1 MIVDFFRHGSGL
13 SKGCLDY
20 LLGEDRER
28 EHAQVLSGDVELTA
42 QLIDSSPFAKKY
54 TSGCLSFY
62 EHDLSDQDKQKIMQ
76 NFEECL
82 FPGLDKDQYQ
92 ILWVQHQ
99 DKINQDTCE
108 TRLELNFVIPNV
120 ELSTGKR
127 LQPFYAPVDLD
138 RVDLFKQIT
147 NTEHSLYDPND
158 PEHRQLFLNKKNLP
172 KDIKD
177 FKEQLHQRVYRAVS
191 NGEVTDRQ
199 ELVQWLESNQINV
212 TRQVKNS
219 ISIENPYEGAKRPIR
234 LEGEIYEQG
243 FRATSEY
250 RQEVQQ
256 RIAEYRGTTSE
267 RYRANVTDYQR
278 QLEHKSQYHSDRYP
292 KVGRKNSPE
301 HSKQRPDGREAVEP
315 ISKLAAIE
323 IEPFNAIK
331 RANTEPRT
339 ASPES
344 SGTEKTYHFEY
355 GTDFSSSYFAYSDFL
370 AWSRHQK
377 QVQRDTDF
385 EQRDFRETGESRSL
399 EQIRGQLDDQHMQ
412 AARQQSS
419 AFLYFDQRETGQ
431 IRDWLLRSNGVLIDD
446 GVRSAV
452 IEDYRRT
459 AVAIEATTAR
469 TAESTRNNANTVDGY
484 RRIKEL
490 HEDFTAEAQRS
501 GQNCYSISEDY
512 ATTVRAD
519 YFSKFFEE
527 TTRELRISSA
537 RATERVSDEFAYRF
551 RGEANNSQR
560 TAEFGANRNREAN
573 STIGTSNERETGL
586 SEQLSRKVR
595 GFNTN
600 PIFEALDVLDRRREL
615 QQERQRKND
624 RGYDSPSPF

>member
-28 EHAQVLSGDVELTA
+28 EHAQVLSGDIELTA

-82 FPGLDKDQYQ
+82 LPGLDKDRYQ

-99 DKINQDTCE
+99 DKINQDTGE

-147 NTEHSLYDPND
+147 NTKHSLYDPDD

-177 FKEQLHQRVYRAVS
+177 FKAQLHQRVYRAVA
-191 NGEVTDRQ
+191 NGEVADRQ

-243 FRATSEY
+243 FRATGEY

-256 RIAEYRGTTSE
+256 RIEEYRGTTSE

-292 KVGRKNSPE
+292 TVGRENSPE

-315 ISKLAAIE
+315 VSSLAAIE

-344 SGTEKTYHFEY
+344 SRTEKTYHFEY

-370 AWSRHQK
+370 AWSHRQK
-377 QVQRDTDF
+377 QVQRSKNTQYSD
-385 EQRDFRETGESRSL
+385 QRETIESRSP
-399 EQIRGQLDDQHMQ
+399 EQIRGQPEYQYVQESIKQQATSMHSDQQECRGMAERLH
-412 AARQQSS
+412 
-419 AFLYFDQRETGQ
+419 D
-431 IRDWLLRSNGVLIDD
+431 SNGVLNDD
-446 GVRSAV
+446 RIRNTIIENHRRTTATITATTSAIAEATASFRHNANQDYPSLVSSIKGNRERSAKLTASTEIISDNAEAISRARTQHSKLYRADQLQSPRDEQDYSRQRRSAGENLNHTAFSLVRSSQSSEEFAQNV
-452 IEDYRRT
+452 RDIE
-459 AVAIEATTAR
+459 
-469 TAESTRNNANTVDGY
+469 RNIVQ
-484 RRIKEL
+484 IKE
-490 HEDFTAEAQRS
+490 
-501 GQNCYSISEDY
+501 
-512 ATTVRAD
+512 
-519 YFSKFFEE
+519 
-527 TTRELRISSA
+527 
-537 RATERVSDEFAYRF
+537 
-551 RGEANNSQR
+551 
-560 TAEFGANRNREAN
+560 
-573 STIGTSNERETGL
+573 
-586 SEQLSRKVR
+586 
-595 GFNTN
+595 
-600 PIFEALDVLDRRREL
+600 
-615 QQERQRKND
+615 RQKEIEKPRPNKD
-624 RGYDSPSPF
+624 RGMDFGM

>member
-13 SKGCLDY
+13 SKNCLDY

-62 EHDLSDQDKQKIMQ
+62 EHDLSDQDKQNIMQ
-76 NFEECL
+76 NFEQCL
-82 FPGLDKDQYQ
+82 FSGLGQDQYQ
-92 ILWVQHQ
+92 ILWIQHQ
-99 DKINQDTCE
+99 DKVNQDTGQ

-147 NTEHSLYDPND
+147 NTENSLYDPDD

-172 KDIKD
+172 KDVKD

-191 NGEVTDRQ
+191 KGEVADRQ

-243 FRATSEY
+243 FRATGEY

-256 RIAEYRGTTSE
+256 RIEEYRGTTSE

-278 QLEHKSQYHSDRYP
+278 QLEHKSQYHSDRYST
-292 KVGRKNSPE
+292 VRRENSPE
-301 HSKQRPDGREAVEP
+301 HSKQRPDGREAVESV
-315 ISKLAAIE
+315 SKLAAIE

-331 RANTEPRT
+331 RENTEPRT

-344 SGTEKTYHFEY
+344 SPTEKTYHFEY
-355 GTDFSSSYFAYSDFL
+355 GADFSSSYFAYSDFL

-377 QVQRDTDF
+377 QVQRDADAKH
-385 EQRDFRETGESRSL
+385 R
-399 EQIRGQLDDQHMQ
+399 
-412 AARQQSS
+412 
-419 AFLYFDQRETGQ
+419 DQRETNEGRPFEPIGGKFDVQ
-431 IRDWLLRSNGVLIDD
+431 HMQTAKQQSPTTVYPDQQERRGMAEWLHDSNGVLSDD
-446 GVRSAV
+446 RIRNAV
-452 IEDYRRT
+452 IENHRRT
-459 AVAIEATTAR
+459 TAAITATTEAVAAA
-469 TAESTRNNANTVDGY
+469 
-484 RRIKEL
+484 
-490 HEDFTAEAQRS
+490 
-501 GQNCYSISEDY
+501 
-512 ATTVRAD
+512 
-519 YFSKFFEE
+519 
-527 TTRELRISSA
+527 
-537 RATERVSDEFAYRF
+537 
-551 RGEANNSQR
+551 
-560 TAEFGANRNREAN
+560 TAEFRHDANQNYPSFISTIQGNGERAERLSTNTKIIVDNTDTISRARTKYSDLYRADQWQSQRDEPNYNELRGRTGQNLNRTEFNVFTSRQSSAEFARNVRDIEAN
-573 STIGTSNERETGL
+573 IVQMK
-586 SEQLSRKVR
+586 EQRKVINEPKR
-595 GFNTN
+595 DKGMD
-600 PIFEALDVLDRRREL
+600 L
-615 QQERQRKND
+615 
-624 RGYDSPSPF
+624 GM

>member
-28 EHAQVLSGDVELTA
+28 EHAQLLSGDVELSA

-62 EHDLSDQDKQKIMQ
+62 EHDLSDQDKQQIMQ

-99 DKINQDTCE
+99 DKINQDTGE

-147 NTEHSLYDPND
+147 NTEHSLYDPDD

-177 FKEQLHQRVYRAVS
+177 FKEQLHQRVYRAVA
-191 NGEVTDRQ
+191 NGEVADRQ

-234 LEGEIYEQG
+234 LEGEIYEQS
-243 FRATSEY
+243 FRATGEY

-256 RIAEYRGTTSE
+256 RIEEYRGTTSE

-292 KVGRKNSPE
+292 TVGRENSPE
-301 HSKQRPDGREAVEP
+301 HSKQRPDGREAVKP
-315 ISKLAAIE
+315 VSKLAAIE

-377 QVQRDTDF
+377 QVQRDADAKYSDQREANEGRPF
-385 EQRDFRETGESRSL
+385 EPIG
-399 EQIRGQLDDQHMQ
+399 GQFDDQHMQ
-412 AARQQSS
+412 ATRQQSTTS
-419 AFLYFDQRETGQ
+419 LYSDQQECRGMAE
-431 IRDWLLRSNGVLIDD
+431 RLHDSNGVLNDD
-446 GVRSAV
+446 RIRNTIIENHRRTTATVTATTSAIAEATASFRHNANQDYPSLVSSIKSNRERSAELTASTEIISDNTEAISRSRTQYSKLYRADQWKSSRDEPDYSRQRRSSGENLNHTAFSLVRSSQSSTEFARNIRD
-452 IEDYRRT
+452 IEKNI
-459 AVAIEATTAR
+459 VQ
-469 TAESTRNNANTVDGY
+469 
-484 RRIKEL
+484 IKEL
-490 HEDFTAEAQRS
+490 QKEMDKPQPKKDQGMDF
-501 GQNCYSISEDY
+501 GM
-512 ATTVRAD
+512 
-519 YFSKFFEE
+519 
-527 TTRELRISSA
+527 
-537 RATERVSDEFAYRF
+537 
-551 RGEANNSQR
+551 
-560 TAEFGANRNREAN
+560 
-573 STIGTSNERETGL
+573 
-586 SEQLSRKVR
+586 
-595 GFNTN
+595 
-600 PIFEALDVLDRRREL
+600 
-615 QQERQRKND
+615 
-624 RGYDSPSPF
+624 

>member
-82 FPGLDKDQYQ
+82 FPGLEKDQYQ

-99 DKINQDTCE
+99 DKINQDTGE

-147 NTEHSLYDPND
+147 NTEHSLYDPDD

-172 KDIKD
+172 KDIKG

-191 NGEVTDRQ
+191 NGEVADRQ

-243 FRATSEY
+243 FRATGEY

-292 KVGRKNSPE
+292 TVGRENSPE
-301 HSKQRPDGREAVEP
+301 HSKQRPNGRETVKP
-315 ISKLAAIE
+315 VSNLAAIE

-377 QVQRDTDF
+377 QIQRDADAKHRN
-385 EQRDFRETGESRSL
+385 QRETNEGRPFEP
-399 EQIRGQLDDQHMQ
+399 IRGQLDDQHMQ
-412 AARQQSS
+412 ATRQQSS
-419 AFLYFDQRETGQ
+419 ALMYSDQQECRGMAE
-431 IRDWLLRSNGVLIDD
+431 RLHDSNGVLNDD
-446 GVRSAV
+446 RIRNTI
-452 IEDYRRT
+452 IENHRRTTAAITATTT
-459 AVAIEATTAR
+459 AVAEATASFRHNANQDYPNLVSSIKDNRERSAKLTASTEIISDNTEAISRAR
-469 TAESTRNNANTVDGY
+469 TQYSKLYRADQWQSSRDESDYREQRRSSGENLNYTAFNLVRSSQSSAEFARNVGDIEKNIVQMN
-484 RRIKEL
+484 RRKQEIEKPRPKQDRGM
-490 HEDFTAEAQRS
+490 DFT
-501 GQNCYSISEDY
+501 
-512 ATTVRAD
+512 
-519 YFSKFFEE
+519 
-527 TTRELRISSA
+527 
-537 RATERVSDEFAYRF
+537 
-551 RGEANNSQR
+551 
-560 TAEFGANRNREAN
+560 
-573 STIGTSNERETGL
+573 
-586 SEQLSRKVR
+586 
-595 GFNTN
+595 
-600 PIFEALDVLDRRREL
+600 
-615 QQERQRKND
+615 
-624 RGYDSPSPF
+624 

>member
-28 EHAQVLSGDVELTA
+28 EHAQVLSGDIELTA

-82 FPGLDKDQYQ
+82 LPGLDKDRYQ

-99 DKINQDTCE
+99 DKINQDTGE

-147 NTEHSLYDPND
+147 NTKHSLYDPDD

-177 FKEQLHQRVYRAVS
+177 FKAQLHQRVYRAVA
-191 NGEVTDRQ
+191 NGEVADRQ

-243 FRATSEY
+243 FRATGEY

-256 RIAEYRGTTSE
+256 RIEEYRGTTSE

-278 QLEHKSQYHSDRYP
+278 QLEHKSQYHCDRYP
-292 KVGRKNSPE
+292 TVGRENSPE
-301 HSKQRPDGREAVEP
+301 HSKQRPDGREAVKP
-315 ISKLAAIE
+315 VSKLAAIE

-344 SGTEKTYHFEY
+344 SRTEKTYHFEY

-377 QVQRDTDF
+377 QVQRDADAKYSDQREANEGRPF
-385 EQRDFRETGESRSL
+385 EP
-399 EQIRGQLDDQHMQ
+399 IRGQFDDQHMQ
-412 AARQQSS
+412 ATRQQSTTS
-419 AFLYFDQRETGQ
+419 LYSDQQECRGMAE
-431 IRDWLLRSNGVLIDD
+431 RLHDSNGVLNDD
-446 GVRSAV
+446 RIRNTIIENHRRTTAAITATTSTIAEATASFRHDANQNYPSIVSAVKGNRERSAELTASTEIISDNTEAISRARTQHSKLYRADQLQSPRDEQDYSRQRRSAGENLNHTAFSLVRSSQSSEEFAQNV
-452 IEDYRRT
+452 RDIE
-459 AVAIEATTAR
+459 
-469 TAESTRNNANTVDGY
+469 RNIVQ
-484 RRIKEL
+484 IKE
-490 HEDFTAEAQRS
+490 
-501 GQNCYSISEDY
+501 
-512 ATTVRAD
+512 
-519 YFSKFFEE
+519 
-527 TTRELRISSA
+527 
-537 RATERVSDEFAYRF
+537 
-551 RGEANNSQR
+551 
-560 TAEFGANRNREAN
+560 
-573 STIGTSNERETGL
+573 
-586 SEQLSRKVR
+586 
-595 GFNTN
+595 
-600 PIFEALDVLDRRREL
+600 
-615 QQERQRKND
+615 RQKEIEKPRPNKD
-624 RGYDSPSPF
+624 RGMDFGM

>member
-28 EHAQVLSGDVELTA
+28 EHALVLSGDVELTA

-62 EHDLSDQDKQKIMQ
+62 EHDLNDQDKQQIIQ

-82 FPGLDKDQYQ
+82 FPGLNQDQYQ

-99 DKINQDTCE
+99 DKVNQDTGQ

-147 NTEHSLYDPND
+147 NTQHRLYDPDD

-177 FKEQLHQRVYRAVS
+177 FKEQLHQRVYRAVA
-191 NGEVTDRQ
+191 NGEVADRQ

-243 FRATSEY
+243 FRATGEY

-256 RIAEYRGTTSE
+256 RIEEYRGTTSE

-292 KVGRKNSPE
+292 TVGRENSPE
-301 HSKQRPDGREAVEP
+301 HSKQRPDGREAVKP
-315 ISKLAAIE
+315 VSNLAAIE

-377 QVQRDTDF
+377 QVQRDADAKYSDQREANEGRPF
-385 EQRDFRETGESRSL
+385 EPIGRQF
-399 EQIRGQLDDQHMQ
+399 DDQHMQ
-412 AARQQSS
+412 ATRQQSTTS
-419 AFLYFDQRETGQ
+419 LYSDQQECRGMAE
-431 IRDWLLRSNGVLIDD
+431 RLHDSNGVLNDD
-446 GVRSAV
+446 RIRNTIIENHRRTTATITATTSAIAEATASFRHNANQDYPSLVSTIKGNRERSAKLTASTE
-452 IEDYRRT
+452 IISDNAEAISRARTQYSKLYRADQWKSSRDEPDHSQQRRSSGENLNRT
-459 AVAIEATTAR
+459 A
-469 TAESTRNNANTVDGY
+469 
-484 RRIKEL
+484 
-490 HEDFTAEAQRS
+490 
-501 GQNCYSISEDY
+501 
-512 ATTVRAD
+512 
-519 YFSKFFEE
+519 FSLI
-527 TTRELRISSA
+527 TSDQSA
-537 RATERVSDEFAYRF
+537 AEFA
-551 RGEANNSQR
+551 
-560 TAEFGANRNREAN
+560 RNIRDIETN
-573 STIGTSNERETGL
+573 IVQMKERKKEMD
-586 SEQLSRKVR
+586 K
-595 GFNTN
+595 
-600 PIFEALDVLDRRREL
+600 P
-615 QQERQRKND
+615 KPD
-624 RGYDSPSPF
+624 RGMDFSL

>member
-62 EHDLSDQDKQKIMQ
+62 EHDLSNQDKQQIMQ
-76 NFEECL
+76 NFEQCL
-82 FPGLDKDQYQ
+82 FPGLDQDQYQ

-99 DKINQDTCE
+99 DKVNQDTGK

-147 NTEHSLYDPND
+147 NTEHSLYDPDD
-158 PEHRQLFLNKKNLP
+158 PAHRQLFLNKKNLP

-177 FKEQLHQRVYRAVS
+177 FKAQLHQRVYRAVA
-191 NGEVTDRQ
+191 NGEVADRQ
-199 ELVQWLESNQINV
+199 ELVQWLESNEIKV

-243 FRATSEY
+243 FRATGEY

-256 RIAEYRGTTSE
+256 RIEEYRGTTSE
-267 RYRANVTDYQR
+267 RYRANVADYQR
-278 QLEHKSQYHSDRYP
+278 QLEHKSQYHCDRYP
-292 KVGRKNSPE
+292 TVGRENSPE
-301 HSKQRPDGREAVEP
+301 HSKQRPDGREAVKP
-315 ISKLAAIE
+315 VSSLAAIE

-344 SGTEKTYHFEY
+344 SRTEKTYHFEY

-370 AWSRHQK
+370 AWSCHQK
-377 QVQRDTDF
+377 QVQRDADAKYSDQREANEGRPF
-385 EQRDFRETGESRSL
+385 EP
-399 EQIRGQLDDQHMQ
+399 IRGQFDDQHMQ
-412 AARQQSS
+412 ATRQQSTTS
-419 AFLYFDQRETGQ
+419 LYSDQQECRGMAE
-431 IRDWLLRSNGVLIDD
+431 RLHDSNGVLNDD
-446 GVRSAV
+446 RIRNTI
-452 IEDYRRT
+452 IENHRRT
-459 AVAIEATTAR
+459 TAAITATTRAIEAATAVFRHDANQNYPSLVSAVKGNQERSGKLTASTEIISDNTEAISRAR
-469 TAESTRNNANTVDGY
+469 T
-484 RRIKEL
+484 
-490 HEDFTAEAQRS
+490 Q
-501 GQNCYSISEDY
+501 YSKLY
-512 ATTVRAD
+512 RAD
-519 YFSKFFEE
+519 QWQSQRDEPNYS
-527 TTRELRISSA
+527 ELRGRTGENLNCTAFSLVASS
-537 RATERVSDEFAYRF
+537 
-551 RGEANNSQR
+551 QC
-560 TAEFGANRNREAN
+560 TAEFARNIRTIEAN
-573 STIGTSNERETGL
+573 IVQMK
-586 SEQLSRKVR
+586 EQQKEMEKPQPKKSR
-595 GFNTN
+595 GMD
-600 PIFEALDVLDRRREL
+600 FEM
-615 QQERQRKND
+615 
-624 RGYDSPSPF
+624 

>member
-62 EHDLSDQDKQKIMQ
+62 EHDLSNQDKQQIMQ
-76 NFEECL
+76 NFEQCL
-82 FPGLDKDQYQ
+82 FPGLDQDQYQ

-99 DKINQDTCE
+99 DKVNQDTGK

-147 NTEHSLYDPND
+147 NTEHSLYDPDD

-177 FKEQLHQRVYRAVS
+177 FKEQLHQRVYRAVA
-191 NGEVTDRQ
+191 NGEVADRQ

-243 FRATSEY
+243 FRATGEY

-256 RIAEYRGTTSE
+256 RIEEYRGTTSE

-292 KVGRKNSPE
+292 TVGRENSPE

-315 ISKLAAIE
+315 VSSLVAIE

-331 RANTEPRT
+331 RADTEPRT

-344 SGTEKTYHFEY
+344 SRTEKTYHFEY

-377 QVQRDTDF
+377 QVQRDADSKYRN
-385 EQRDFRETGESRSL
+385 QRETNESRPF
-399 EQIRGQLDDQHMQ
+399 EPIGGQFDDQHMQ
-412 AARQQSS
+412 ATRQQSTTS
-419 AFLYFDQRETGQ
+419 LYSDQQECRGMAE
-431 IRDWLLRSNGVLIDD
+431 RLHDSNGVLNDD
-446 GVRSAV
+446 RIRNTIIENHRRTTATINATTNAVEAATASFRHNANQDYPSLVSSIKGNRERSAKL
-452 IEDYRRT
+452 T
-459 AVAIEATTAR
+459 ASTEIISDNTEAISRAR
-469 TAESTRNNANTVDGY
+469 T
-484 RRIKEL
+484 
-490 HEDFTAEAQRS
+490 Q
-501 GQNCYSISEDY
+501 YSKLY
-512 ATTVRAD
+512 RAD
-519 YFSKFFEE
+519 QWQSPRNEPDYSQQRRSAGENLNHTAFS
-527 TTRELRISSA
+527 LVASDQSA
-537 RATERVSDEFAYRF
+537 AEFA
-551 RGEANNSQR
+551 
-560 TAEFGANRNREAN
+560 RNIRDIEKN
-573 STIGTSNERETGL
+573 LVQMNER
-586 SEQLSRKVR
+586 K
-595 GFNTN
+595 
-600 PIFEALDVLDRRREL
+600 
-615 QQERQRKND
+615 QEIEKPRPKQD
-624 RGYDSPSPF
+624 QGMDLEF

>member
-28 EHAQVLSGDVELTA
+28 EHAQVLSGDIELTA

-82 FPGLDKDQYQ
+82 LPGLDKDRYQ

-99 DKINQDTCE
+99 DKINQDTGE

-127 LQPFYAPVDLD
+127 LQPFYAPADLD

-147 NTEHSLYDPND
+147 NTEHSLYDPDD

-177 FKEQLHQRVYRAVS
+177 FKAQLHQRVYRAVA
-191 NGEVTDRQ
+191 NGDVADRQ

-243 FRATSEY
+243 FRATGEY

-256 RIAEYRGTTSE
+256 RIEEYRGTTSE
-267 RYRANVTDYQR
+267 RYRANVTEYQR
-278 QLEHKSQYHSDRYP
+278 QLEHKSQYHCDRYP
-292 KVGRKNSPE
+292 TVGRENSPE
-301 HSKQRPDGREAVEP
+301 HSKQRPDGREAVKP
-315 ISKLAAIE
+315 VSNLAAIE

-344 SGTEKTYHFEY
+344 SRTEKTYHFEY

-377 QVQRDTDF
+377 QVQRDADAKYSDQREANEGRPF
-385 EQRDFRETGESRSL
+385 EPIGRQF
-399 EQIRGQLDDQHMQ
+399 DDQHMQ
-412 AARQQSS
+412 ATRQQSTTS
-419 AFLYFDQRETGQ
+419 LYSDQQECRGMAE
-431 IRDWLLRSNGVLIDD
+431 RLHDSNGVLNDD
-446 GVRSAV
+446 RIRNTIIENHRRTTATITATTNAIAEATASFRHNANQNYPSLVSSIKGNRERSAELTASTEIISDNTEAISRSRTQYSKLYRADQWQSPRDDPDHSQQRGSSGENLNHTAFSLVRSSQSSEEFAQNV
-452 IEDYRRT
+452 RDIE
-459 AVAIEATTAR
+459 
-469 TAESTRNNANTVDGY
+469 RNIVQ
-484 RRIKEL
+484 IKE
-490 HEDFTAEAQRS
+490 
-501 GQNCYSISEDY
+501 
-512 ATTVRAD
+512 
-519 YFSKFFEE
+519 
-527 TTRELRISSA
+527 
-537 RATERVSDEFAYRF
+537 
-551 RGEANNSQR
+551 
-560 TAEFGANRNREAN
+560 
-573 STIGTSNERETGL
+573 
-586 SEQLSRKVR
+586 
-595 GFNTN
+595 
-600 PIFEALDVLDRRREL
+600 
-615 QQERQRKND
+615 RQKEIEKPRPNKD
-624 RGYDSPSPF
+624 RGMDFGM

>member
-28 EHAQVLSGDVELTA
+28 EHAQVLSGDIELTA

-82 FPGLDKDQYQ
+82 LPGLDKDRYQ

-99 DKINQDTCE
+99 DKINQDTGE

-147 NTEHSLYDPND
+147 NTKHSLYDPDD

-177 FKEQLHQRVYRAVS
+177 FKAQLHQRIYRAVA
-191 NGEVTDRQ
+191 NGEVSDRQ

-243 FRATSEY
+243 FRATGEY

-256 RIAEYRGTTSE
+256 RIEEYRGTTSE
-267 RYRANVTDYQR
+267 RYRTNVTDYQR
-278 QLEHKSQYHSDRYP
+278 QLEHKSQYHRDRYP
-292 KVGRKNSPE
+292 TVRRENSPE
-301 HSKQRPDGREAVEP
+301 HSKQRPDGREAVKP
-315 ISKLAAIE
+315 VSKLAAIE

-377 QVQRDTDF
+377 QVQRDADAKYSDQREANEGRPF
-385 EQRDFRETGESRSL
+385 EPIGRQF
-399 EQIRGQLDDQHMQ
+399 DDQHMQ
-412 AARQQSS
+412 ATRQQSTTS
-419 AFLYFDQRETGQ
+419 LYSDQQECRGMAE
-431 IRDWLLRSNGVLIDD
+431 RLHDSNGVLNDD
-446 GVRSAV
+446 RIRNTIIENHRRTTATVTATTSAIAEATASFRHNANQDYPSLVSSIKSNRERSAELTASTEIISDNTEAISRSRTQYSKLYRADQWQGQRDGQDHSRQRRSSGENLNHTAFSLVRSSQSSTEFARNIRD
-452 IEDYRRT
+452 IEKNI
-459 AVAIEATTAR
+459 VQ
-469 TAESTRNNANTVDGY
+469 
-484 RRIKEL
+484 IKEL
-490 HEDFTAEAQRS
+490 QKEMDKPQPKKDQGMDF
-501 GQNCYSISEDY
+501 GM
-512 ATTVRAD
+512 
-519 YFSKFFEE
+519 
-527 TTRELRISSA
+527 
-537 RATERVSDEFAYRF
+537 
-551 RGEANNSQR
+551 
-560 TAEFGANRNREAN
+560 
-573 STIGTSNERETGL
+573 
-586 SEQLSRKVR
+586 
-595 GFNTN
+595 
-600 PIFEALDVLDRRREL
+600 
-615 QQERQRKND
+615 
-624 RGYDSPSPF
+624 

>member
-62 EHDLSDQDKQKIMQ
+62 EHDLSDQDKQQIMQ

-99 DKINQDTCE
+99 DKVNQDTGE

-147 NTEHSLYDPND
+147 NTEHSLYDPDD

-177 FKEQLHQRVYRAVS
+177 FKEQLHQRVYRAVA
-191 NGEVTDRQ
+191 NGEVADRQ
-199 ELVQWLESNQINV
+199 ELVQWLELNQINV
-212 TRQVKNS
+212 VRQVKNS

-243 FRATSEY
+243 FRATGEY

-256 RIAEYRGTTSE
+256 RIEEYRGTASE
-267 RYRANVTDYQR
+267 RYRANVTEYQR
-278 QLEHKSQYHSDRYP
+278 QLEHKSEYHSDRYP
-292 KVGRKNSPE
+292 TVGRENSAE
-301 HSKQRPDGREAVEP
+301 HSKQRSDCREAVEP
-315 ISKLAAIE
+315 VSSTAAIE

-331 RANTEPRT
+331 RADTEPRT

-344 SGTEKTYHFEY
+344 SRTEKTYHFEY
-355 GTDFSSSYFAYSDFL
+355 GADFSSSYFAYSDFL

-377 QVQRDTDF
+377 QVQRDADAKYRNQRETNEGRPF
-385 EQRDFRETGESRSL
+385 EQIG
-399 EQIRGQLDDQHMQ
+399 GQFDDQYLQ
-412 AARQQSS
+412 ATRQQSPAPMYS
-419 AFLYFDQRETGQ
+419 DQQECRRMAE
-431 IRDWLLRSNGVLIDD
+431 WLHDSNGILNDD
-446 GVRSAV
+446 RIRNTIIENHRRTTATITATTSAIAEATASFRHNANQDYPSLVSSIKSNRERSAELTASTE
-452 IEDYRRT
+452 IIIDNTEAISRARTQYSELYRADQWQSPRDEPDYSQQRRSIGENLNRT
-459 AVAIEATTAR
+459 A
-469 TAESTRNNANTVDGY
+469 
-484 RRIKEL
+484 
-490 HEDFTAEAQRS
+490 
-501 GQNCYSISEDY
+501 
-512 ATTVRAD
+512 
-519 YFSKFFEE
+519 FSLV
-527 TTRELRISSA
+527 TSDQSSA
-537 RATERVSDEFAYRF
+537 KFA
-551 RGEANNSQR
+551 
-560 TAEFGANRNREAN
+560 RNVGDIEKN
-573 STIGTSNERETGL
+573 LVQMNER
-586 SEQLSRKVR
+586 K
-595 GFNTN
+595 
-600 PIFEALDVLDRRREL
+600 
-615 QQERQRKND
+615 QEIERPRPKQD
-624 RGYDSPSPF
+624 RGMDLGI

>member
-28 EHAQVLSGDVELTA
+28 EHAQVLNGDVELTA

-99 DKINQDTCE
+99 DKINQDTGE

-147 NTEHSLYDPND
+147 NTEHSLYDPDD

-177 FKEQLHQRVYRAVS
+177 FKAQLHQRVYRAVA
-191 NGEVTDRQ
+191 NGEVADRQ

-243 FRATSEY
+243 FRATGEY

-256 RIAEYRGTTSE
+256 RIEEYRGTTSE
-267 RYRANVTDYQR
+267 RYRTNVTDYQR

-292 KVGRKNSPE
+292 TVGRENSPE
-301 HSKQRPDGREAVEP
+301 HSKQRPNGREAVEP

-339 ASPES
+339 ASSES

-377 QVQRDTDF
+377 QVQRDADAKH
-385 EQRDFRETGESRSL
+385 R
-399 EQIRGQLDDQHMQ
+399 
-412 AARQQSS
+412 
-419 AFLYFDQRETGQ
+419 DQRETNEGRPFEQ
-431 IRDWLLRSNGVLIDD
+431 IRWKSEYQYMQESIEQQATIMRTDQYGRRELAERLYGSNGVLSDD
-446 GVRSAV
+446 RIRNTIIENHRRTTATINATTIAIAEATASFRHNANQDYPSLVSAVKGNRERSAKLTASTEIISDNTEAISRARTQYSKLYRADQWKSSRDEPDYSEQRRSSGENLNHTAFSLVRS
-452 IEDYRRT
+452 
-459 AVAIEATTAR
+459 
-469 TAESTRNNANTVDGY
+469 S
-484 RRIKEL
+484 
-490 HEDFTAEAQRS
+490 QS
-501 GQNCYSISEDY
+501 SE
-512 ATTVRAD
+512 
-519 YFSKFFEE
+519 
-527 TTRELRISSA
+527 
-537 RATERVSDEFAYRF
+537 EFA
-551 RGEANNSQR
+551 
-560 TAEFGANRNREAN
+560 RNIRNIEKN
-573 STIGTSNERETGL
+573 IIQMR
-586 SEQLSRKVR
+586 
-595 GFNTN
+595 
-600 PIFEALDVLDRRREL
+600 
-615 QQERQRKND
+615 ERQKEIEKPRPKQD
-624 RGYDSPSPF
+624 QGMDLEF

>member
-99 DKINQDTCE
+99 DKINQDTGE

-127 LQPFYAPVDLD
+127 LQPFYAPADLD
-138 RVDLFKQIT
+138 RVDLFKQII
-147 NTEHSLYDPND
+147 NTEHSLYDPDD

-177 FKEQLHQRVYRAVS
+177 FKEQLHQRVYRAVA
-191 NGEVTDRQ
+191 NGEVADRQ

-243 FRATSEY
+243 FRATGEY

-256 RIAEYRGTTSE
+256 RIEEYRGTTSE

-278 QLEHKSQYHSDRYP
+278 QLEHKSQYHSDRYST
-292 KVGRKNSPE
+292 VRRENSPE

-315 ISKLAAIE
+315 VSKLAAIE

-331 RANTEPRT
+331 RENTEPRT

-344 SGTEKTYHFEY
+344 SPTEKTYHFEY
-355 GTDFSSSYFAYSDFL
+355 GADFSSSYFAYSDFL

-377 QVQRDTDF
+377 QVQRDADAKH
-385 EQRDFRETGESRSL
+385 R
-399 EQIRGQLDDQHMQ
+399 
-412 AARQQSS
+412 
-419 AFLYFDQRETGQ
+419 DQRETNEGRPFEPIGGKFDVQ
-431 IRDWLLRSNGVLIDD
+431 HMQTAKQQSPTTVYPDQQERRGMAEWLHDSNGVLSDD
-446 GVRSAV
+446 RIRNAV
-452 IEDYRRT
+452 IENHRRT
-459 AVAIEATTAR
+459 TAAITATTEAVAAA
-469 TAESTRNNANTVDGY
+469 
-484 RRIKEL
+484 
-490 HEDFTAEAQRS
+490 
-501 GQNCYSISEDY
+501 
-512 ATTVRAD
+512 
-519 YFSKFFEE
+519 
-527 TTRELRISSA
+527 
-537 RATERVSDEFAYRF
+537 
-551 RGEANNSQR
+551 
-560 TAEFGANRNREAN
+560 TAEFRHDANQNYPSFISTIQGNGERAERLSTNTKIIVDNTDTISRARTKYSDLYRADQWQSQRDEPNYNELRGRTGQNLNRTEFNVFTSRQSSAEFARNVRDIEAN
-573 STIGTSNERETGL
+573 IVQMK
-586 SEQLSRKVR
+586 EQRKVINEPKR
-595 GFNTN
+595 DKGMD
-600 PIFEALDVLDRRREL
+600 L
-615 QQERQRKND
+615 
-624 RGYDSPSPF
+624 GM

>member
-28 EHAQVLSGDVELTA
+28 EHAQLLSGDVELSA

-62 EHDLSDQDKQKIMQ
+62 EHDLSDQDKQQIMQ

-99 DKINQDTCE
+99 DKINQDTGE

-147 NTEHSLYDPND
+147 NTEHSLYDPDD

-177 FKEQLHQRVYRAVS
+177 FKEQLHQRVYRAVA
-191 NGEVTDRQ
+191 NGEVADRQ

-243 FRATSEY
+243 FRATGEY

-256 RIAEYRGTTSE
+256 RIEEYRGTTSE

-292 KVGRKNSPE
+292 TVGRENSPE
-301 HSKQRPDGREAVEP
+301 HSKQRPDGREAVKP
-315 ISKLAAIE
+315 VSKLAAIE

-377 QVQRDTDF
+377 QVQRDADAKYSDQREANEGRPF
-385 EQRDFRETGESRSL
+385 EPIGRQF
-399 EQIRGQLDDQHMQ
+399 DDQHMQ
-412 AARQQSS
+412 ATRQQSTTS
-419 AFLYFDQRETGQ
+419 LYSDQQECRGMAE
-431 IRDWLLRSNGVLIDD
+431 RLHDSNGVLNDD
-446 GVRSAV
+446 RIRNTIIENHRRTTATITATTSAIAEATASFRHNANQDYPSLVSSIKGNRERSAKLTASTEIISDNTEAISRARTQHSKLYRADQLQSPRDEQDYSRQRRSAGENLNHTAFSLVRSSQSSEEFAQNV
-452 IEDYRRT
+452 RDIE
-459 AVAIEATTAR
+459 
-469 TAESTRNNANTVDGY
+469 RNIVQ
-484 RRIKEL
+484 IKE
-490 HEDFTAEAQRS
+490 
-501 GQNCYSISEDY
+501 
-512 ATTVRAD
+512 
-519 YFSKFFEE
+519 
-527 TTRELRISSA
+527 
-537 RATERVSDEFAYRF
+537 
-551 RGEANNSQR
+551 
-560 TAEFGANRNREAN
+560 
-573 STIGTSNERETGL
+573 
-586 SEQLSRKVR
+586 
-595 GFNTN
+595 
-600 PIFEALDVLDRRREL
+600 
-615 QQERQRKND
+615 RQKEIEKPRPNKD
-624 RGYDSPSPF
+624 RGMDFGM

>member
-99 DKINQDTCE
+99 DKINQDTGE

-127 LQPFYAPVDLD
+127 LQPFYAPADLD
-138 RVDLFKQIT
+138 RVDLFKQII
-147 NTEHSLYDPND
+147 NTEHSLYDPDD

-191 NGEVTDRQ
+191 NGEVADRQ

-243 FRATSEY
+243 FRATGEY
-250 RQEVQQ
+250 RQEIQQ
-256 RIAEYRGTTSE
+256 RIEEYRGTTSE
-267 RYRANVTDYQR
+267 RYRTNVTDYQR
-278 QLEHKSQYHSDRYP
+278 QLEHKSQYHCDRYP
-292 KVGRKNSPE
+292 TVGRENSPE
-301 HSKQRPDGREAVEP
+301 HSKQRPNGREAVEP
-315 ISKLAAIE
+315 VPKLAAIE

-339 ASPES
+339 ESPES
-344 SGTEKTYHFEY
+344 SRTEKTYHFEY
-355 GTDFSSSYFAYSDFL
+355 GADFSSSYFAYSDFL

-377 QVQRDTDF
+377 QVQRDAGAKH
-385 EQRDFRETGESRSL
+385 RDQRETNEGRPFEP
-399 EQIRGQLDDQHMQ
+399 IGGQFDDQHMQ
-412 AARQQSS
+412 ATRQQSTAPMYS
-419 AFLYFDQRETGQ
+419 DQQERRRMAE
-431 IRDWLLRSNGVLIDD
+431 RLHDSNGVLNDD
-446 GVRSAV
+446 RIRNAV
-452 IEDYRRT
+452 IENHRRT
-459 AVAIEATTAR
+459 TAAITATTEAVAAA
-469 TAESTRNNANTVDGY
+469 
-484 RRIKEL
+484 
-490 HEDFTAEAQRS
+490 
-501 GQNCYSISEDY
+501 
-512 ATTVRAD
+512 
-519 YFSKFFEE
+519 
-527 TTRELRISSA
+527 
-537 RATERVSDEFAYRF
+537 
-551 RGEANNSQR
+551 
-560 TAEFGANRNREAN
+560 TAEFRHDANQNYPSFISTIQGNGERAERLSTNTKIIVDNTDTISRARTKYSDLYRADQWQSQRDEPNYNELRGRTGQNLNRTEFNVFTSRQSSAEFARNVRDIEAN
-573 STIGTSNERETGL
+573 IVQMK
-586 SEQLSRKVR
+586 EQRKVINEPKR
-595 GFNTN
+595 DKGMD
-600 PIFEALDVLDRRREL
+600 L
-615 QQERQRKND
+615 
-624 RGYDSPSPF
+624 GM

>member
-28 EHAQVLSGDVELTA
+28 EHALVLSGDVELTA

-99 DKINQDTCE
+99 DKINQDTGE

-127 LQPFYAPVDLD
+127 LQPFYAPADLD
-138 RVDLFKQIT
+138 RVDLFKQII
-147 NTEHSLYDPND
+147 NTEHSLYDPDD

-177 FKEQLHQRVYRAVS
+177 FKEQLHQRVYRAVA
-191 NGEVTDRQ
+191 NGEVADRQ

-243 FRATSEY
+243 FRATGEY
-250 RQEVQQ
+250 RQEIQQ
-256 RIAEYRGTTSE
+256 RIEEYRGTTSE

-278 QLEHKSQYHSDRYP
+278 QLEHKSQYHCDRYP
-292 KVGRKNSPE
+292 TVGRENSPE
-301 HSKQRPDGREAVEP
+301 HSKQHPDGREAVKP
-315 ISKLAAIE
+315 VPNLAELE
-323 IEPFNAIK
+323 IEPFKAVE

-344 SGTEKTYHFEY
+344 SRTEKTYHFEY

-370 AWSRHQK
+370 AWSHRQK
-377 QVQRDTDF
+377 QVQRSKNTQYSD
-385 EQRDFRETGESRSL
+385 QRETIESRSP
-399 EQIRGQLDDQHMQ
+399 EQIRGQPEYQYVQESIKQQATSMHSDQQECRGMAKRLHDSNGILNDDRIRNTIIENHRRTTAAITATTSTIAEATASFRHDANQNYPSIVSAVKGNRERSAELTASTEIISDNTEAISRARTQHSKLYRADQ
-412 AARQQSS
+412 LQSPRDEQDYSRQRRSSGENLNHTAFNLVRSSQSAAEFTRN
-419 AFLYFDQRETGQ
+419 
-431 IRDWLLRSNGVLIDD
+431 IRD
-446 GVRSAV
+446 
-452 IEDYRRT
+452 IEKNI
-459 AVAIEATTAR
+459 VQ
-469 TAESTRNNANTVDGY
+469 
-484 RRIKEL
+484 IKEQKK
-490 HEDFTAEAQRS
+490 EIEKPQPK
-501 GQNCYSISEDY
+501 Q
-512 ATTVRAD
+512 
-519 YFSKFFEE
+519 
-527 TTRELRISSA
+527 
-537 RATERVSDEFAYRF
+537 
-551 RGEANNSQR
+551 
-560 TAEFGANRNREAN
+560 
-573 STIGTSNERETGL
+573 
-586 SEQLSRKVR
+586 
-595 GFNTN
+595 
-600 PIFEALDVLDRRREL
+600 
-615 QQERQRKND
+615 D
-624 RGYDSPSPF
+624 RGMDFGM

>member
-28 EHAQVLSGDVELTA
+28 EHARVLSGDVELTA

-99 DKINQDTCE
+99 DKINQDTGE

-147 NTEHSLYDPND
+147 NTEHSLYDPDD

-177 FKEQLHQRVYRAVS
+177 FKEQLHQCVYRAVS
-191 NGEVTDRQ
+191 NGEVADRQ

-243 FRATSEY
+243 FRATGEY

-256 RIAEYRGTTSE
+256 RIEEYRGTTSE

-292 KVGRKNSPE
+292 TVGRENSPE
-301 HSKQRPDGREAVEP
+301 HSKQRPDGREAVKP
-315 ISKLAAIE
+315 VSNLAAIE

-344 SGTEKTYHFEY
+344 SRTEKTYHFEY

-377 QVQRDTDF
+377 QVQRDADAKYSDQREANEGRPF
-385 EQRDFRETGESRSL
+385 EP
-399 EQIRGQLDDQHMQ
+399 IRGQFDDQHMQ
-412 AARQQSS
+412 ATRQQSTTS
-419 AFLYFDQRETGQ
+419 LYSDQQECRGMAE
-431 IRDWLLRSNGVLIDD
+431 RLHDSNGVLNDD
-446 GVRSAV
+446 RIRNTIIENHRRTTATITATTSAIAEATASFRHNANQDYPSLVSSIKGNRERSAKLTASTE
-452 IEDYRRT
+452 IISDNTEAISRARTQYSKLYRADQWQSPRDEPDHSQQRRSAGENLNRT
-459 AVAIEATTAR
+459 AFSLVTSDQSSAKFARNVRDIEK
-469 TAESTRNNANTVDGY
+469 NLVQ
-484 RRIKEL
+484 IKE
-490 HEDFTAEAQRS
+490 HQKE
-501 GQNCYSISEDY
+501 I
-512 ATTVRAD
+512 
-519 YFSKFFEE
+519 
-527 TTRELRISSA
+527 
-537 RATERVSDEFAYRF
+537 
-551 RGEANNSQR
+551 
-560 TAEFGANRNREAN
+560 
-573 STIGTSNERETGL
+573 
-586 SEQLSRKVR
+586 EQPRPK
-595 GFNTN
+595 
-600 PIFEALDVLDRRREL
+600 
-615 QQERQRKND
+615 QD
-624 RGYDSPSPF
+624 RGMDFGM

>member
-28 EHAQVLSGDVELTA
+28 EHALVLSGDVELTA

-62 EHDLSDQDKQKIMQ
+62 EHDLNDQDKQQIIQ

-82 FPGLDKDQYQ
+82 FPGLNQDQYQ

-99 DKINQDTCE
+99 DKVNQDTGQ

-147 NTEHSLYDPND
+147 NTQHRLYDPDD

-177 FKEQLHQRVYRAVS
+177 FKEQLHQRVYRAVA
-191 NGEVTDRQ
+191 NGEVADRQ

-243 FRATSEY
+243 FRATGEY

-256 RIAEYRGTTSE
+256 RIEEYRGTTSE

-278 QLEHKSQYHSDRYP
+278 QLEHKSQYHSDRYST
-292 KVGRKNSPE
+292 VGRENSPE
-301 HSKQRPDGREAVEP
+301 HSKQRPNGREAVEP
-315 ISKLAAIE
+315 VSKLAAIE

-344 SGTEKTYHFEY
+344 SRTEKTYHFEY
-355 GTDFSSSYFAYSDFL
+355 GADFSSSYFAYSDFL

-377 QVQRDTDF
+377 QVQRDADAKYRDQREANEGRPF
-385 EQRDFRETGESRSL
+385 EPIG
-399 EQIRGQLDDQHMQ
+399 GQFDDQHMQ
-412 AARQQSS
+412 ATRQQSTTS
-419 AFLYFDQRETGQ
+419 LYSDQQERRGMAE
-431 IRDWLLRSNGVLIDD
+431 RLHDSNGVLNDD
-446 GVRSAV
+446 RIRNTIIENHRRTTATITATTSAIAEATASFRHNANQDYPSLVSSIKGNRERSAKLTASTE
-452 IEDYRRT
+452 IISDNTEAISRARTQYSKLYRADQWKSSRDEPDHSQQRRSSGENLNRT
-459 AVAIEATTAR
+459 A
-469 TAESTRNNANTVDGY
+469 
-484 RRIKEL
+484 
-490 HEDFTAEAQRS
+490 
-501 GQNCYSISEDY
+501 
-512 ATTVRAD
+512 
-519 YFSKFFEE
+519 FSLI
-527 TTRELRISSA
+527 TSDQSA
-537 RATERVSDEFAYRF
+537 AEFA
-551 RGEANNSQR
+551 
-560 TAEFGANRNREAN
+560 RNIRDIETN
-573 STIGTSNERETGL
+573 IVQMKERKKEMD
-586 SEQLSRKVR
+586 K
-595 GFNTN
+595 
-600 PIFEALDVLDRRREL
+600 P
-615 QQERQRKND
+615 KPD
-624 RGYDSPSPF
+624 RGMDFSL

>member
-28 EHAQVLSGDVELTA
+28 EHAQVLSGDVELTG

-76 NFEECL
+76 NFEQCL
-82 FPGLDKDQYQ
+82 FPGLDQDQYQ

-99 DKINQDTCE
+99 DKVNQDTGQ

-138 RVDLFKQIT
+138 RVDLFKKIT
-147 NTEHSLYDPND
+147 NTQHRLYDPDD

-177 FKEQLHQRVYRAVS
+177 FKEQLHQRVYRAVA
-191 NGEVTDRQ
+191 NGDVADRQ

-234 LEGEIYEQG
+234 LEGEIYEQS
-243 FRATSEY
+243 FRATGEY

-256 RIAEYRGTTSE
+256 RIEEYRGTTSE

-278 QLEHKSQYHSDRYP
+278 QLEHKSQYHSDRYST
-292 KVGRKNSPE
+292 VGRENSPE
-301 HSKQRPDGREAVEP
+301 HSKQHPDCRETVKP
-315 ISKLAAIE
+315 VSNLAAIE

-339 ASPES
+339 TSPES

-355 GTDFSSSYFAYSDFL
+355 GADFSSSYFTYNDFL

-377 QVQRDTDF
+377 QVQRDADAKYSDQREANEGRPF
-385 EQRDFRETGESRSL
+385 ESIG
-399 EQIRGQLDDQHMQ
+399 GQFDDQHMQ
-412 AARQQSS
+412 ATRQQGTTS
-419 AFLYFDQRETGQ
+419 LYSDQQESGRMAE
-431 IRDWLLRSNGVLIDD
+431 RLYDSNGVLNDD
-446 GVRSAV
+446 RIRNTV
-452 IEDYRRT
+452 IEDHRRT
-459 AVAIEATTAR
+459 TATITATTSAIAEATASFRHNANQDYPSLVSSIKGNRERSAELTASTEIIIDNTEAISRAR
-469 TAESTRNNANTVDGY
+469 TQYSKLYRADQWKSSRDEPDHSQQRRSAGENLNRTAFSLVTSDQSSAEFARNVRDIEKNIVQ
-484 RRIKEL
+484 IKE
-490 HEDFTAEAQRS
+490 
-501 GQNCYSISEDY
+501 
-512 ATTVRAD
+512 
-519 YFSKFFEE
+519 
-527 TTRELRISSA
+527 
-537 RATERVSDEFAYRF
+537 
-551 RGEANNSQR
+551 
-560 TAEFGANRNREAN
+560 
-573 STIGTSNERETGL
+573 
-586 SEQLSRKVR
+586 
-595 GFNTN
+595 
-600 PIFEALDVLDRRREL
+600 
-615 QQERQRKND
+615 RQKEMDKPQPKQD
-624 RGYDSPSPF
+624 RGMDFGM

>member
-99 DKINQDTCE
+99 DKINQDTGE

-147 NTEHSLYDPND
+147 NTEHSLYDPDD

-172 KDIKD
+172 KDIRD

-191 NGEVTDRQ
+191 NGEVADRQ

-243 FRATSEY
+243 FRATGEY
-250 RQEVQQ
+250 RQEIQQ
-256 RIAEYRGTTSE
+256 RIEEYRGTTSE
-267 RYRANVTDYQR
+267 RYRANVTEYQR
-278 QLEHKSQYHSDRYP
+278 QLEHKSQYHSDRYST
-292 KVGRKNSPE
+292 VGRENSPE
-301 HSKQRPDGREAVEP
+301 YSKQRPDGREAVKP
-315 ISKLAAIE
+315 VSNLAAIE

-344 SGTEKTYHFEY
+344 SRTEKTYYFEY
-355 GTDFSSSYFAYSDFL
+355 GTDFSSSYFAYSNFL

-377 QVQRDTDF
+377 QVQRDADAKYSDQREANEGRPF
-385 EQRDFRETGESRSL
+385 EPIGRQF
-399 EQIRGQLDDQHMQ
+399 DDQYMQ
-412 AARQQSS
+412 ATRQQSTTS
-419 AFLYFDQRETGQ
+419 LYSDQQECRGMAE
-431 IRDWLLRSNGVLIDD
+431 RLHDSNGVLNDD
-446 GVRSAV
+446 RIRNTIIENHRRTTATITATTSAIAEATASFRHNANQDYPSLVSSIKGNRERSAKLTASTE
-452 IEDYRRT
+452 IISDNTEAISRARTQYSKLYRADQWQSPRDEPDHSQQRRSAGENLNRT
-459 AVAIEATTAR
+459 A
-469 TAESTRNNANTVDGY
+469 
-484 RRIKEL
+484 
-490 HEDFTAEAQRS
+490 
-501 GQNCYSISEDY
+501 
-512 ATTVRAD
+512 
-519 YFSKFFEE
+519 FSLV
-527 TTRELRISSA
+527 TSDQSSA
-537 RATERVSDEFAYRF
+537 EFA
-551 RGEANNSQR
+551 
-560 TAEFGANRNREAN
+560 RNVRDIEKN
-573 STIGTSNERETGL
+573 IVQMK
-586 SEQLSRKVR
+586 EQQKEMEKPRPK
-595 GFNTN
+595 
-600 PIFEALDVLDRRREL
+600 
-615 QQERQRKND
+615 QD
-624 RGYDSPSPF
+624 RGMDFGM